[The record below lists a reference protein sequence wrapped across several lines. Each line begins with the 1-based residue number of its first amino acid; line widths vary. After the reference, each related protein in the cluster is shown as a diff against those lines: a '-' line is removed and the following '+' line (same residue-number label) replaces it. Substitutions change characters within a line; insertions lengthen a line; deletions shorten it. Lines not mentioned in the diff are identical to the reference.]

1 MVPGVLFILLEAAV
15 CSSVVWTFV
24 LGCPLEISAL
34 TSALYYVPVGYSVRE
49 HSTVL
54 KLNGCK
60 EIYADVSF
68 SSDA

>member
-34 TSALYYVPVGYSVRE
+34 TSALYYVPVGYSV
-49 HSTVL
+49 SVL
-54 KLNGCK
+54 N
-60 EIYADVSF
+60 A
-68 SSDA
+68 